1 MLTFSIPHVFKALQ
15 LLSKEKF
22 VSRATFGKE
31 INLGEGAVKTL
42 ISHLKEAKMIETTKS
57 GSFLTDYG
65 EKFTT
70 QIQKSYS
77 K

>member
-1 MLTFSIPHVFKALQ
+1 VQTFDIPYIFKTLQ

-31 INLGEGAVKTL
+31 IHLGEGTVKTL
-42 ISHLKEAKMIETTKS
+42 ISHLKEAKIIEITKS
-57 GSFLTDYG
+57 GSFLTDKG
-65 EKFTT
+65 EK
-70 QIQKSYS
+70 IS